1 MAVKINRNQTV
12 ESQEIKADLTSGG
25 IGGRGRLGR
34 ILGIVAGIVGVAE
47 RNGSGFFFFF
57 GHIGDRESFPVWFLC
72 WMRKWRRVKR
82 KQLQVGEK
90 VVKWTG
96 GGLKSY

>member
-47 RNGSGFFFFF
+47 A
-57 GHIGDRESFPVWFLC
+57 
-72 WMRKWRRVKR
+72 
-82 KQLQVGEK
+82 
-90 VVKWTG
+90 
-96 GGLKSY
+96 